1 LNKIIALYKN
11 ELIKISK
18 KISIIIFM
26 VILVLSCFGLGGVM
40 KFIEMQTSQSTR
52 VYSDPSQDQFI
63 RDDLTTQIQ
72 SQEAAIADFDRQ
84 IAELPDTPENQMAL
98 LSLQDQK
105 AGAQDQID
113 MIQIE
118 LDKDIYVN
126 YQSNFLTQALQEFT
140 NLKSDIRL
148 LKSTPAES
156 QDALWQKT
164 LDAKNQLLTNYQNI
178 FDSKDFKAY
187 VDIMES
193 SIKNDDSLD
202 ADTKKTQTEYYSLW
216 YQLDPS
222 GGMND
227 VTMSNQAQ
235 SIAQSV
241 GDMRRSIQDKVDY
254 TNYSQNMSL
263 MSPGQISDMENRL
276 AVTEYQI
283 MHGNVA
289 VNNGMDM
296 SASSSGSI
304 FGFGL
309 FIIALMML
317 VLAGGA
323 ISQEISSGSIKSLII
338 APVKRWKIFTA
349 KVMSLLTVGFIAL
362 IALFLFGTLA
372 QGLFFGFSSTPY
384 VYASHGVA
392 AAIPNLLYQF
402 LSLLVSYID
411 IIIYMSFAFMLSVL
425 TRNTAVAVG
434 LSIATYFGGSIVMTF
449 MMILPSYEWLKF
461 IPFVNLNLSSRFFPF
476 SSMMQS
482 ITMSYSSMSFGN
494 SFSLPSL
501 SFSLIYLAVFLFC
514 MTYAAMD
521 SFNRRDLK

>member
-1 LNKIIALYKN
+1 MNKIIALYKN

-26 VILVLSCFGLGGVM
+26 VILVLSCFGIGAVI
-40 KFIEMQTSQSTR
+40 KFIEMQSAQFTSIS
-52 VYSDPSQDQFI
+52 SDPSQNQFF
-63 RDDLTTQIQ
+63 RDDLTTQKQ
-72 SQEAAIADFDRQ
+72 SQEAAIADFDKQ
-84 IAELPDTPENQMAL
+84 IASLPDTPENQMAI

-113 MIQIE
+113 MMQIE
-118 LDKDIYVN
+118 IDKEIYVG
-126 YQSNFLTQALQEFT
+126 YQTNFLTQALQDFT
-140 NLKSDIRL
+140 NLKSEIRS

-164 LDAKNQLLTNYQNI
+164 LDEKNQLLTDYQKI

-193 SIKNDDSLD
+193 SIKTDDSLD
-202 ADTKKTQTEYYSLW
+202 ADTKKTRTEYYSLW

-254 TNYSQNMSL
+254 TNYSQSMSL
-263 MSPGQISDMENRL
+263 MSPVQISDMENRL

-289 VNNGMDM
+289 VNNGLDM
-296 SASSSGSI
+296 NASSSSAI

-323 ISQEISSGSIKSLII
+323 VSQEISSGSIKSLII

-362 IALFLFGTLA
+362 IVLFLFGILS

-384 VYASHGVA
+384 VYASHGIA
-392 AAIPNLLYQF
+392 SAIPNLLYQF

-411 IIIYMSFAFMLSVL
+411 IIIYMAFALMLSVL

-449 MMILPSYEWLKF
+449 MMYLPSYEWLKF
-461 IPFVNLNLSSRFFPF
+461 IPFANLNLSGRFFPF
-476 SSMMQS
+476 SAMMQS
-482 ITMSYSSMSFGN
+482 ITMSYSSMPFGN
-494 SFSLPSL
+494 RFSLPSL
-501 SFSLIYLAVFLFC
+501 SFSLVYLAIFLFC